1 MSVFTQNGPPPMEQV
16 ERILII
22 KPSWLGDVVNAL
34 PFLASLLYNSV
45 HRGSITRFTA
55 TAGFGREEE
64 G

>member
-1 MSVFTQNGPPPMEQV
+1 MEQV
-16 ERILII
+16 KRILII

-34 PFLASLLYNSV
+34 PFLAPLPYNSV

-55 TAGFGREEE
+55 AAAFEREEE